1 MNLCFAFFIFEGGKK
16 NNKQTKEEEKNLYIT
31 ACTRLNA
38 FVHSNEQHFF
48 FGLFFFVFVFR
59 REGHQVSFSSMRRT
73 RTGFIKY
80 LFDRNEKFIFRSLF
94 FMLEW
99 NLHIINCFLLKYNI

>member
-48 FGLFFFVFVFR
+48 FGLFFLFLYSGEKVIKFLFR
-59 REGHQVSFSSMRRT
+59 PCAARGLV
-73 RTGFIKY
+73 
-80 LFDRNEKFIFRSLF
+80 L
-94 FMLEW
+94 
-99 NLHIINCFLLKYNI
+99 